1 MVKRIDSYSS
11 FFIVLLLVYSFLL
24 FYRLGDSYLTNW
36 DEAWY
41 GDIIRNMAENGNLL
55 TPIWNKEPFFDKPP
69 LYFWFSS
76 ISYRTFGPTEFAIR
90 FFSALSAAGAAIVLF
105 FLAKLLFNKKVA
117 LISVVVLIS
126 TVGFLFRART
136 GNLDVFL
143 AFWLLFA
150 IFSFYKGY
158 KENRPRWYMMMG
170 LATAMAFLTKG
181 AIAYVFPVFAALFLL
196 VRKDLKQKHFWV
208 SLLLSI
214 ATVGAWYVVSYL
226 VNGPEFLRTFSTH
239 QFIKISNSYAFWGNF
254 SLIFVSYLKSGLKV
268 WFLFFVPAF
277 FYGLYRLRN
286 TPVVILFAYLSS
298 FFVLFSFS
306 ENKSNWFLVPFYPII
321 ALIVGYSISN
331 WITKT
336 LRNKYSLLAV
346 IVVFILAVIQL
357 YMYKPEY
364 IVPDI
369 AGDEARLALY
379 ANEHTKDSDILYLT
393 NYYYPTT
400 IYYSR
405 RRVYAVYS
413 DFEKGNASWI
423 KPKSD
428 WKRILQKDDVYII
441 TTKNEYD
448 ELLHAFP
455 KQKFTI
461 LFQSGDK
468 LLVKKI

>member
-1 MVKRIDSYSS
+1 MFKKLDRYSLC
-11 FFIVLLLVYSFLL
+11 FVLVLILFSFLL
-24 FYRLGDSYLTNW
+24 FFRLSDTYLTNW

-41 GDIIRNMAENGNLL
+41 GDIIRNMAKNGDLL

-69 LYFWFSS
+69 LYFWFSAL
-76 ISYRTFGPTEFAIR
+76 SYKLFSSHEFAIR
-90 FFSALSAAGAAIVLF
+90 FFSALSAAGTAVVLF
-105 FLAKLLFNKKVA
+105 FLATLLFNKKVA
-117 LISVVVLIS
+117 LISVAVLIS
-126 TVGFLFRART
+126 TVGFLYRART

-158 KENRPRWYMMMG
+158 KENRPRWYLMMG
-170 LATAMAFLTKG
+170 FTTAMAFLTKG

-196 VRKDLKQKHFWV
+196 VRKDLKQNFFWV

-214 ATVGAWYVVSYL
+214 STVGVWYVVSYL

-239 QFIKISNSYAFWGNF
+239 QFIKISNSYVFWENF
-254 SLIFVSYLKSGLKV
+254 SLDFVSYLKSGLKV

-277 FYGLYRLRN
+277 LYSVYRLRK
-286 TPVVILFAYLSS
+286 TPVVLLLVYLLFFLILL
-298 FFVLFSFS
+298 SFS

-346 IVVFILAVIQL
+346 IVVFLLAVIQL

-369 AGDEARLALY
+369 AGNEARLALY

-428 WKRILQKDDVYII
+428 WKRIFQKDDVYII

-468 LLVKKI
+468 LFVKKI

>member
-1 MVKRIDSYSS
+1 MVKKVDSYSS
-11 FFIVLLLVYSFLL
+11 FFIVLLLVYSLLL

-41 GDIIRNMAENGNLL
+41 GDIIRNMAEKGNLL

-69 LYFWFSS
+69 LYFWFSA
-76 ISYRTFGPTEFAIR
+76 ISYKTFGPTEFAIR
-90 FFSALSAAGAAIVLF
+90 FFSALSAAGTAIVLF

-117 LISVVVLIS
+117 LISAAVLIS
-126 TVGFLFRART
+126 TVGFLYRART

-158 KENRPRWYMMMG
+158 KENRPQWYLMMG
-170 LATAMAFLTKG
+170 FTTAMAFLTKG
-181 AIAYVFPVFAALFLL
+181 AIAYVFPVFAGLFLL
-196 VRKDLKQKHFWV
+196 VRKDPKQKHFWV
-208 SLLLSI
+208 SLLLSS
-214 ATVGAWYVVSYL
+214 AAVLAWYVVSYL
-226 VNGPEFLRTFSTH
+226 VNGSEFLRTFSTH

-254 SLIFVSYLKSGLKV
+254 SFDFVSYLKSGLKV
-268 WFLFFVPAF
+268 WFLFFAPAF

-286 TPVVILFAYLSS
+286 TPALILFAYLSF
-298 FFVLFSFS
+298 FFVILSFS

-321 ALIVGYSISN
+321 ALIVGHSISD
-331 WITKT
+331 WIAKI
-336 LRNKYSLLAV
+336 LRNKYSLLAMT
-346 IVVFILAVIQL
+346 VVLLLAVIQL
-357 YMYKPEY
+357 SIYKSEY

-369 AGDEARLALY
+369 AGDEARIALY

-405 RRVYAVYS
+405 RKVYAVYS
-413 DFEKGNASWI
+413 DFEGGNTPWI

-428 WKRILQKDDVYII
+428 WKNILQKDNVYII

-448 ELLHAFP
+448 ELQNTFP
-455 KQKFTI
+455 KLKYTI